1 MIFVGTVGQHTPW
14 KINMEPTNHPFRKK
28 MIFQTSMIMFHLIFQ
43 GCISCT
49 DACDTSLVVFPWV
62 GKSEVRKDRT
72 VESSMNPW
80 SGYSVG
86 CGVWIQV
93 WLWNRQGLQ
102 CGSKAISWLLPS
114 MASSMHGYPYII
126 YVSFILFFRI
136 WFSISAMWILCPYC
150 WWFRNPKQPA
160 PVMNG
165 INGSQPQLVKLSMMS
180 GSEPSKE
187 PRSWS
192 YAWWILGTLCEGPTF
207 QRFNFVECVS
217 SSGKG
222 TRYK

>member
-1 MIFVGTVGQHTPW
+1 
-14 KINMEPTNHPFRKK
+14 MEPTNHPFRKENDLPNLHDYVP
-28 MIFQTSMIMFHLIFQ
+28 FNLQ
-43 GCISCT
+43 GCISCA
-49 DACDTSLVVFPWV
+49 DACDTWLVVFPWV

-93 WLWNRQGLQ
+93 WLWNRQGLRIWKQ
-102 CGSKAISWLLPS
+102 SNKLTLAIY
-114 MASSMHGYPYII
+114 GII
-126 YVSFILFFRI
+126 YAWLWLYHLCVIRSF
-136 WFSISAMWILCPYC
+136 FSGYGFQSVPCGFYVHTVDGSEIPNNNHLGCFWKL
-150 WWFRNPKQPA
+150 
-160 PVMNG
+160 VMNG

-207 QRFNFVECVS
+207 QRFIFLECR

-222 TRYK
+222 NRYK